1 MYTAVREDGISIV
14 TYRRTLNSC
23 KLAHNVKEKCRSG
36 ELYGTLY
43 IVADPG
49 DKEYPTNRPVYVI
62 WALGR
67 LDENKEPTFHDVYPK
82 SDLKLELVPE
92 EPENTCMDF
101 TETNEKLM

>member
-1 MYTAVREDGISIV
+1 MELVSLHIDVLSTHVSQHIKWKRSAE
-14 TYRRTLNSC
+14 
-23 KLAHNVKEKCRSG
+23 VK
-36 ELYGTLY
+36 LYGTLY